1 MLIGSDASSP
11 LAAAQTGQPQAAGGA
26 KTAAAKGSQGSKPQ
40 AVGDQVELSP
50 EAQKEI
56 TKLKARDQEVRAHE
70 AAHMAAGGGAVRGGA
85 SFSYQQGP
93 DGKRYAVGGEV
104 SIDASPVKDNPRAT
118 EQKALQIQ
126 AAALAPADPSAQDRK
141 VAAQAAQMAAQ
152 ALAELAA
159 ASRKDQ
165 AGSKGSSLNLIA

>member
-1 MLIGSDASSP
+1 MALI
-11 LAAAQTGQPQAAGGA
+11 TR
-26 KTAAAKGSQGSKPQ
+26 
-40 AVGDQVELSP
+40 E
-50 EAQKEI
+50 
-56 TKLKARDQEVRAHE
+56 
-70 AAHMAAGGGAVRGGA
+70 
-85 SFSYQQGP
+85 
-93 DGKRYAVGGEV
+93 